1 MNQTKESM
9 HREECLCRLM
19 RLVGFVLKN
28 YIFLPVDAHAYPKI
42 NYIFGQFQYVTDC
55 LCAIDDLRMCSS
67 TRYVLDEADMHR
79 NFITIIKF
87 VQSVPQDQN
96 RVNFLQNLISLNQL
110 LQHFKNAAE
119 VETMLKYF
127 SLTIIQ
133 VMFKMLCTLK
143 F

>member
-1 MNQTKESM
+1 
-9 HREECLCRLM
+9 
-19 RLVGFVLKN
+19 
-28 YIFLPVDAHAYPKI
+28 
-42 NYIFGQFQYVTDC
+42 
-55 LCAIDDLRMCSS
+55 
-67 TRYVLDEADMHR
+67 MHR

-87 VQSVPQDQN
+87 VQSVPQDQK